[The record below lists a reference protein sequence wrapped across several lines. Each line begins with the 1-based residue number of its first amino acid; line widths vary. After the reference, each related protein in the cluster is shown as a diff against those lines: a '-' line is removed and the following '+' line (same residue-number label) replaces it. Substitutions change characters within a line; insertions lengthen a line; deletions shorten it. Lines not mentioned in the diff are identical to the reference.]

1 MQLNKKKSHL
11 QFTCLRRTSTQLLL
25 GIIAISISL
34 SSSFFFF
41 SCEKK
46 QKTREENHLMEDKK
60 KKKQE
65 EKKKKDAAQKKV
77 SLRRVLLSDTCA
89 SFSFHLPLP
98 AVYSKNPFRFKEFN
112 VSSFVATKKKKCRPR
127 QCMLPLPFSSAD
139 LRRNF
144 CKAICAILNIRWCT
158 TTSAAPRACSGVSA
172 AVTSSRSHAY

>member
-1 MQLNKKKSHL
+1 MNNAAKQKEITFAVHLFEENINSVVAWYNSHIHL
-11 QFTCLRRTSTQLLL
+11 
-25 GIIAISISL
+25 SL
-34 SSSFFFF
+34 FFFFFFF

-112 VSSFVATKKKKCRPR
+112 VSSFVATKKKEMP
-127 QCMLPLPFSSAD
+127 PETVHAS
-139 LRRNF
+139 
-144 CKAICAILNIRWCT
+144 
-158 TTSAAPRACSGVSA
+158 TSLFLG
-172 AVTSSRSHAY
+172 RSKTKLL